1 MLNYLF
7 WLTEYLGYYNSLIF
21 VIIAYVAYYLLSNTF
36 MFLGI
41 GIIIGIYISY
51 YMKNYY
57 NNNNNNM
64 PYNNML

>member
-57 NNNNNNM
+57 NNN
-64 PYNNML
+64 MLYSSML

>member
-57 NNNNNNM
+57 NKNM
-64 PYNNML
+64 LYNNML

>member
-7 WLTEYLGYYNSLIF
+7 WLTEYLGYYNSLIV

-57 NNNNNNM
+57 NNN
-64 PYNNML
+64 MLYSSML